1 MGVYYVMSLIR
12 IVYNYTMT
20 IRNQTQVLKINDRNH
35 RKSSY
40 NSIEVAIILFST
52 IDFLSLY
59 ISHIASVIVSVC
71 LSLCI
76 TLLPPVS
83 YLSVSLSLNIASNER
98 ANYVQQTQF
107 CTADAAL
114 QYACQL
120 KIDKINIFHTES
132 IKATTSNTCQ
142 RFIETSY
149 FEKHFIVNIV

>member
-1 MGVYYVMSLIR
+1 MGVHYVMSLIR

-20 IRNQTQVLKINDRNH
+20 IRNQTQVLKINDRT
-35 RKSSY
+35 
-40 NSIEVAIILFST
+40 IENQTTILSKLLLFFSLQLT
-52 IDFLSLY
+52 FCLY
-59 ISHIASVIVSVC
+59 ISLTIASVIVSVFLCVSPSFPLC
-71 LSLCI
+71 L
-76 TLLPPVS
+76 LLVCF
-83 YLSVSLSLNIASNER
+83 SLSLNIASNER
-98 ANYVQQTQF
+98 ANYVQQIQF